1 MEAGGRA
8 ARPYL
13 HAFLALGVMKSQS
26 RKGLQRCPR
35 LRWESQDI
43 TPCVLQSQTR
53 ATPRRG
59 AELALVTSAAKAH
72 CADSWRILKRSLP
85 VAGTTSPSLKEGVG
99 ASPRP
104 PHRLYYRQRMTITH
118 QETRKTEPEASDA
131 LPGVY
136 RQAKQLTQEFNTHTH
151 IHIHTHQCL
160 KIKNSQ
166 ESLTFSFQLG
176 IPSSSS
182 FLSRPSEA
190 FQQRQLYLWYWTILG
205 KKKSPVRKKWEA
217 QLGIFKAPWYISYCF
232 SGQKF
237 SFTKFLQLNLS
248 CVSFSLFPFFF

>member
-1 MEAGGRA
+1 MPFQVCIDR
-8 ARPYL
+8 
-13 HAFLALGVMKSQS
+13 QS
-26 RKGLQRCPR
+26 
-35 LRWESQDI
+35 S
-43 TPCVLQSQTR
+43 S
-53 ATPRRG
+53 
-59 AELALVTSAAKAH
+59 H
-72 CADSWRILKRSLP
+72 RSL
-85 VAGTTSPSLKEGVG
+85 
-99 ASPRP
+99 
-104 PHRLYYRQRMTITH
+104 
-118 QETRKTEPEASDA
+118 
-131 LPGVY
+131 
-136 RQAKQLTQEFNTHTH
+136 TH

-166 ESLTFSFQLG
+166 ESLTFSFWLG
-176 IPSSSS
+176 IAGSSS

-248 CVSFSLFPFFF
+248 CVSFSLFPFFFFKAHVCSEQIISSDSCVQLVWILTWAAQPMAVSKCAPLILKFPKLSRIKLAFHRHQGADTGQGAWLLSVSICILQKPDSWWFPWRL